1 MMTQTQALATLE
13 REDPDAA
20 GDVKAALAWLTGD
33 DGLGAISL
41 LRLQEFLWYVLP
53 AKWPMTPPAQV
64 GVARALGRVL
74 MLAGLDRYAEV
85 CSAAETGQ
93 IITAYANGHEEGIA
107 AYTEAVEASHAAP
120 PDTELLAWGS
130 VMGPR
135 ERAAYDACAA
145 ALELAFA
152 AGELV
157 AGARGWRTR
166 RMDLVNR
173 WLTDPASV
181 GSHGAGSHDSGSHGA
196 GSHDSGSHDSGP
208 QGADPRDADPRDA
221 DQYGAS
227 QYSSGQY
234 GAIRDNAGQYGAGQ
248 YGAIRDNAG
257 QDGVGQDSDIDS
269 WLSQISAERIDA
281 WARGRAGERSRLAR
295 ALIPRLLEPPA
306 IPHDPLPTLRWLLDR
321 AGETGQ
327 GTGGLRLTARH
338 YIAPALVSEAVDT
351 FGWRDKLIGALRT
364 ELDVFPLHTLRTMAQ
379 SEMGAVRRSRTSL
392 VLTRTGRLMAADP
405 AIRWHIGTA
414 ALIGPDDGPQPDF
427 CAAVREGALLTMLTS
442 GPASYDE
449 LTTSLTDM
457 HLLEGWESRG
467 GLASAVRTELYNLR
481 HRLWALHLLGDRSSL
496 LALND
501 TGVSAALSSLLARA
515 LRPRH
520 H

>member
-20 GDVKAALAWLTGD
+20 GDAKAALAWLTGD

-53 AKWPMTPPAQV
+53 VKWPMTTPAQV

-74 MLAGLDRYAEV
+74 ILAGLDRYAAV
-85 CSAAETGQ
+85 CSAADTER
-93 IITAYANGHEEGIA
+93 IITLYATGHEEGIT
-107 AYTEAVEASHAAP
+107 AYTKAVDVSNAAP

-157 AGARGWRTR
+157 PGLRGWRTKR
-166 RMDLVNR
+166 LELVNR
-173 WLTDPASV
+173 WLTGPESMTQSTRSSDVNHVIDPE
-181 GSHGAGSHDSGSHGA
+181 
-196 GSHDSGSHDSGP
+196 GP
-208 QGADPRDADPRDA
+208 DT
-221 DQYGAS
+221 
-227 QYSSGQY
+227 
-234 GAIRDNAGQYGAGQ
+234 
-248 YGAIRDNAG
+248 
-257 QDGVGQDSDIDS
+257 

-281 WARGRAGERSRLAR
+281 WARGRGGERSRLAR
-295 ALIPRLLEPPA
+295 ALIPRLLEPPV
-306 IPHDPLPTLRWLLDR
+306 IPNDPLPTLRWLLDR
-321 AGETGQ
+321 AD
-327 GTGGLRLTARH
+327 GGLRLTARH
-338 YIAPALVSEAVDT
+338 YIAPALVSEAVDA
-351 FGWRDKLIGALRT
+351 FGWRDKLVGALRT
-364 ELDVFPLHTLRTMAQ
+364 ELDVFPLHTLRAMTQ
-379 SEMGAVRRSRTSL
+379 SEMGAVRRSRSSL

-414 ALIGPDDGPQPDF
+414 ALIGTDDDPQPDF
-427 CAAVREGALLTMLTS
+427 CAAVREAALLTMLAT

-449 LTTSLTDM
+449 LTTALTDM

-481 HRLWALHLLGDRSSL
+481 HRLWALHLLGDQGSL
-496 LALND
+496 LALNE
-501 TGVSAALSSLLARA
+501 TGVSAALSALLARA

-520 H
+520 HVGA